1 MRVVYK
7 APYSRLTAL
16 SDDLTSVGGVQASLE
31 DVLRMGVQLRAM
43 VGREVK
49 RNFTEAQGDTRRAM
63 EVQPGAVQASWR
75 GIAAI
80 RQARIEAEQAR
91 LSQQYPLRIRK

>member
-1 MRVVYK
+1 
-7 APYSRLTAL
+7 
-16 SDDLTSVGGVQASLE
+16 VQASLE

-49 RNFTEAQGDTRRAM
+49 RNFTEAQGDTRRAA